1 MHRVESST
9 RSVAGTGK
17 NERNV
22 GGERRQGS
30 AVNIGHQY
38 HLIGRNR
45 FRIASCRG
53 VRAPRR
59 MQGRRVYIV
68 PRTGL
73 AQTCKRTEKLRG
85 TCPQP
90 LSWGQYR
97 QKRASDPLTCNRS
110 TLEGR
115 RSRQRR
121 DSQAAGMRACHGYT
135 PVFFAAG
142 VLCPLVAWV
151 LARAAPGGAAG
162 ALHAVPPLPSPPTS
176 PALTVGLQVVLHA

>member
-1 MHRVESST
+1 MP
-9 RSVAGTGK
+9 
-17 NERNV
+17 
-22 GGERRQGS
+22 
-30 AVNIGHQY
+30 
-38 HLIGRNR
+38 
-45 FRIASCRG
+45 G
-53 VRAPRR
+53 VRTPAPRR

-68 PRTGL
+68 PRKGL
-73 AQTCKRTEKLRG
+73 VKRCKRTEKL
-85 TCPQP
+85 
-90 LSWGQYR
+90 
-97 QKRASDPLTCNRS
+97 QKRASDPLTCNR

-121 DSQAAGMRACHGYT
+121 DSQAAGMRACHGFT

-176 PALTVGLQVVLHA
+176 PALTVGLQVVPHALQCRSAGRVRGSAIAQVSDLHISQYLPSREAALREFASRVVRDVVRPSWVLVTGGCAVP